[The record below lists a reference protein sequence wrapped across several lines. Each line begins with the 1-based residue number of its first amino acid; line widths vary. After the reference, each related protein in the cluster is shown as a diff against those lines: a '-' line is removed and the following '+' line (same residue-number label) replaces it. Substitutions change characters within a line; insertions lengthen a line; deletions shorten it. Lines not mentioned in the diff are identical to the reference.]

1 MQDIIV
7 VASIP
12 KKSKAIRIWLS
23 IVELQSESKSESES
37 ESKPESIFNNNNDNE
52 IESMIKVQ
60 SESEPGSFQQYTSGQ
75 SIKGKTGEKF
85 ADINWKKPKKRL
97 TTKLANINYENELE
111 PQTFQETIY
120 HSIYGKK

>member
-1 MQDIIV
+1 MVINCRI
-7 VASIP
+7 
-12 KKSKAIRIWLS
+12 AIRVKVRIRVR
-23 IVELQSESKSESES
+23 IKARVNNN
-37 ESKPESIFNNNNDNE
+37 NNNNDNE
-52 IESMIKVQ
+52 IESTIKVQ